1 MILICPQCATRY
13 EADGASFPAAGRK
26 VRCAKC
32 SHVWHQDPPP
42 EAVAAMAPPPPEPE
56 PRAAAYMPPAVAAAA
71 PTAIAAAMPA
81 RAQAA
86 TPSRGLAW
94 IGLGLGWVALV
105 AVILVIGWSAFTW
118 REQVATAWPRTAS
131 LYASLGLNVNP
142 VGIGFA
148 DVSHAEQTEDGQP
161 VLAIRGKL
169 VNLSSRAM
177 AVPQIEVTLTDAA
190 KRPVLSRSFA
200 PAIATLQP
208 GQITTFLA
216 RLSSPPSDARHLQL
230 SFASR

>member
-13 EADGASFPAAGRK
+13 EADGANFLPAGRK

-42 EAVAAMAPPPPEPE
+42 EAVAALAPPLEPE
-56 PRAAAYMPPAVAAAA
+56 PRAAAFVAPPVAAPA
-71 PTAIAAAMPA
+71 PVAIAAAMPG
-81 RAQAA
+81 RVQAA
-86 TPSRGLAW
+86 APSRGMARL
-94 IGLGLGWVALV
+94 GLGLGWVALV
-105 AVILVIGWSAFTW
+105 AVILVIGWSALTW

-131 LYASLGLNVNP
+131 FYASLGLSVNP

-216 RLSSPPSDARHLQL
+216 RLSSPPSDARHLEL
-230 SFASR
+230 RFAGR